1 MTGIS
6 ELDLGAS
13 IAPRTV
19 ICVSGGGVTLVAQS
33 ARGALRRVAIDMRQS
48 TVVVVG
54 AGSSLTL
61 SLNEANANDGAHPRA
76 SAATCVFVASCHPCF
91 E

>member
-1 MTGIS
+1 M
-6 ELDLGAS
+6 DLGAS

-19 ICVSGGGVTLVAQS
+19 ICVSGGVVTLVAQS
-33 ARGALRRVAIDMRQS
+33 ARGALHRVAIDMRQS

-61 SLNEANANDGAHPRA
+61 SLNEASVNDGAHPRT